1 MENTA
6 TKKKLLLLRILFL
19 FLCLTL
25 LSGILLFK
33 YYRAQFLLEKEYIH
47 QERNVVIRLSYLEKM
62 GRNDFSNYLN
72 LVQQPG
78 NGSILNDSLFRYQ
91 FDSISKSNSKYIAS
105 FWLLIKLGDETATL
119 DSLNTLRK
127 LYLEELNNFSKE
139 TTFPSEN
146 SFSKANYAFNTYR
159 NFYQEL
165 MNQQYSK
172 ISNLLRR
179 SQEILIT
186 KIATIIGLMLSC
198 MLFAIIMSW
207 YIYKEYKK
215 I

>member
-1 MENTA
+1 MV
-6 TKKKLLLLRILFL
+6 L
-19 FLCLTL
+19 
-25 LSGILLFK
+25 
-33 YYRAQFLLEKEYIH
+33 
-47 QERNVVIRLSYLEKM
+47 RLSFLEKM

-91 FDSISKSNSKYIAS
+91 FDSNSKSNSKYNAS

-127 LYLEELNNFSKE
+127 LYLEELNHFSKE

-146 SFSKANYAFNTYR
+146 SFSKANDAFNTYR
-159 NFYQEL
+159 NFYEEL
-165 MNQQYSK
+165 INQQYGK

-179 SQEILIT
+179 SQEILTT
-186 KIATIIGLMLSC
+186 KMQPLLV
-198 MLFAIIMSW
+198 
-207 YIYKEYKK
+207 
-215 I
+215 